1 MATVLLLLATVEL
14 QPVHHVALVQI
25 RDSLKCSLDHLS
37 GLMLVER
44 LLLDDLVEVTGDEK
58 TEGFSRVLVF

>member
-1 MATVLLLLATVEL
+1 MATVLLLLASVEL
-14 QPVHHVALVQI
+14 RPVHHVALVQI
-25 RDSLKCSLDHLS
+25 RDSLKRSLDHLS

-58 TEGFSRVLVF
+58 NEGFGRMLVF